1 MNILIAGA
9 SGFVGRVLIND
20 LSCNHKIT
28 VLGRHLD
35 KLESIF
41 AEDINKLTW
50 SNLNNHDATQYE
62 LIINLSGANISA
74 HRWSSAVKKELIESR
89 TQSNQQLINWLIGQN
104 GKPRIFCAN
113 AIGIYGAKESSNHS
127 LDEDTSL
134 PQSSSDDFLQH
145 IGLVWEQS
153 LNSAIDADIPVTT
166 LRFGVVLKQG
176 SGMLK
181 KLELPFRLGLGSILG
196 SGQQMLS
203 WVHYKDLIGAIN
215 FLIAH
220 PDITGA
226 VNITTPYPVTQKQ
239 FATELAKILKRP
251 LFIKMP
257 GWLVKVLFGEMG
269 DYLLLK
275 GQNVLPTRLT
285 KRGYKFLYAHL
296 DTALYAEYQNNS
308 NKKV

>member
-9 SGFVGRVLIND
+9 SGFVGRELIND
-20 LSCNHKIT
+20 LSRNYKIT
-28 VLGRHLD
+28 VLGRYLD

-89 TQSNQQLINWLIGQN
+89 TQTNQQLINWLIGQN
-104 GKPRIFCAN
+104 AKPRIFCAN
-113 AIGIYGAKESSNHS
+113 AIGIYGAKEYSSDSFN
-127 LDEDTSL
+127 EDTPL
-134 PQSSSDDFLQH
+134 PLSSSDDFLQH

-153 LNSAIDADIPVTT
+153 LNRAIDADIPVTT

-181 KLELPFRLGLGSILG
+181 KLELPFRLGLGSIIG

-226 VNITTPYPVTQKQ
+226 VNVTAPYPVTQKR
-239 FATELAKILKRP
+239 FATELAKIFKRP

-257 GWLVKVLFGEMG
+257 GWFVKALFGEMG

-275 GQNVLPTRLT
+275 GQNVIPMRLT
-285 KRGYKFLYAHL
+285 KRGYKFIYANL
-296 DTALYAEYQNNS
+296 ATALYAEYQ
-308 NKKV
+308 K